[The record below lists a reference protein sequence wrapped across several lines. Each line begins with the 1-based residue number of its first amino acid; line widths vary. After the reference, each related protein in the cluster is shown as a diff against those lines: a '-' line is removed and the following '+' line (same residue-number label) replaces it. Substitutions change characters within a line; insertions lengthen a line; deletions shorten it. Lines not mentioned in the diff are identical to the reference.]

1 MIMKYLLY
9 LLLLPTLS
17 LAQSFSPAEVA
28 KWKQQAQ
35 RVTIIRDKWG
45 IPHVYGKTDA
55 DAVFGLLFAQCE
67 DDFPRVEANYIE
79 KLGRQAE
86 VQGSKALYEDLLH
99 RLVLDSAAA
108 KKDFATAKAKL
119 APVIAEAE
127 TVTVAPAGK
136 SAAYGQAFY
145 LMGMVRESEGQ
156 LPEALRDYLSAVT
169 LFHEDKAIVAQAQ
182 ERANVLI
189 TEKKV
194 IVP

>member
-1 MIMKYLLY
+1 MKYLLY

-99 RLVLDSAAA
+99 RLVLDSADA
-108 KKDFATAKAKL
+108 KK
-119 APVIAEAE
+119 I
-127 TVTVAPAGK
+127 
-136 SAAYGQAFY
+136 
-145 LMGMVRESEGQ
+145 
-156 LPEALRDYLSAVT
+156 LPPPLRG
-169 LFHEDKAIVAQAQ
+169 
-182 ERANVLI
+182 
-189 TEKKV
+189 
-194 IVP
+194 